1 MARATFD
8 ETDEFID
15 RLKGAVSFMAEFDFH
30 RKRLHDAG
38 LGPHDIDSIDTLR
51 EIPPMEP
58 KDLAADY
65 QDHPPFGSMIPDD
78 QSVVRSCF
86 TPSPYMEHRMP
97 VPYTRRDFDIND
109 KGNAEAFRAMGVTA
123 DDVVLNTAS
132 FTPYPAGWAG
142 GGATEEIGATHL
154 PTGPGGTDEQVD
166 TIRRYDVTTV
176 FGFPSFLMEIAS
188 QADPSDLA
196 SVERVICT
204 GEPFTAIEG
213 FREDMIA
220 AYGGD
225 VVATDAYGLAEF
237 GGGLVAYESE
247 EMAGLH
253 IPADR
258 VLVEVIDPDTGDLAA
273 RGEKGEMVITSLA
286 HHSHPV
292 LRMRTGDL
300 TIFDKRESEYGDYVL
315 PDGVFGR
322 VDDMRKVKGVKVYP
336 TEIQLFL
343 AGIDGVDASNVQFR
357 VARPTGTTDRFT
369 VTVNADPDVVDP
381 DELAAE
387 IRSVTN
393 ISVDELIIDEEFELD
408 DGEDVIVD
416 DRT

>member
-8 ETDEFID
+8 ETDALID
-15 RLKGAVSFMAEFDFH
+15 RLQDAVAFMAEFDFH
-30 RKRLHDAG
+30 RQRLDEAG
-38 LGPHDIDSIDTLR
+38 LDPHDIDSIETLR

-65 QDHPPFGSMIPDD
+65 QAHPPFGSMIPAD
-78 QSVVRSCF
+78 QTVVRSCF
-86 TPSPYMEHRMP
+86 TPSPYMEQRMP
-97 VPYTRRDFDIND
+97 VPYTRTDLDINET
-109 KGNAEAFRAMGVTA
+109 GNAEAFRSMGVTPA
-123 DDVVLNTAS
+123 DVVLNTAS
-132 FTPYPAGWAG
+132 FTPYPAGWFG

-154 PTGPGGTDEQVD
+154 PTGPGGTEEQVD

-176 FGFPSFLMEIAS
+176 FGFPSFLMEIADH
-188 QADPSDLA
+188 ADPSDLD

-204 GEPFTAIEG
+204 GEPFTAIDG
-213 FREDMIA
+213 FREDMID

-258 VLVEVIDPDTGDLAA
+258 VFVEVIDPDTGALVD
-273 RGEKGEMVITSLA
+273 RGEKGEMVITSLVN
-286 HHSHPV
+286 HSHPV

-300 TIFDKRESEYGDYVL
+300 TIFDQRESEYGKYVL

-357 VARPTGTTDRFT
+357 VTRPTGTTDRFT
-369 VTVNADPDVVDP
+369 VTVNANPDDVDA

-393 ISVDELIIDEEFELD
+393 ISVDELRIDEEFELGD
-408 DGEDVIVD
+408 EDVIID

>member
-8 ETDEFID
+8 ETDELLD
-15 RLKGAVSFMAEFDFH
+15 RLQDAVAYMADFEFH
-30 RKRLHDAG
+30 RERLETAG
-38 LGPHDIDSIDTLR
+38 LAPRDIDSIGALR
-51 EIPPMEP
+51 EIPAMEP

-65 QDHPPFGSMIPDD
+65 QANPPFGSMIPPGET
-78 QSVVRSCF
+78 VVRSCF

-97 VPYTRRDFDIND
+97 VPYTRRDLEIND
-109 KGNAEAFRAMGVTA
+109 TGNADAFRAMGVTEE
-123 DDVVLNTAS
+123 DVVLNTAG
-132 FTPYPAGWAG
+132 FTPYPAGWTG

-154 PTGPGGTDEQVD
+154 PTGPGGTEEQVD

-176 FGFPSFLMEIAS
+176 YGFPSFLMEIAS
-188 QADPSDLA
+188 HADPGDLA
-196 SVERVICT
+196 TVERIICV

-213 FREDMIA
+213 YRDDMIE

-225 VVATDAYGLAEF
+225 VIATDAYGLAEF
-237 GGGLVAYESE
+237 GGGLVAFESR

-253 IPADR
+253 IPDDR
-258 VLVEVIDPDTGDLAA
+258 VLVEVIDPDTGDLAD
-273 RGEKGEMVITSLA
+273 RGEKGEMVITSLV

-300 TIFDKRESEYGDYVL
+300 TIFDKRPSPYGDYVL

-336 TEIQLFL
+336 TEVQLFL
-343 AGIDGVDASNVQFR
+343 AGIDGVDASNVQFT
-357 VARPTGTTDRFT
+357 VSRPTGTTDRFT
-369 VTVNADPDVVDP
+369 ATINADPTGVDR
-381 DELAAE
+381 DEIQAG

-393 ISVDELIIDEEFELD
+393 ISVDELILDESFELGD
-408 DGEDVIVD
+408 EPVLVD
-416 DRT
+416 ERT